1 MDASVPMPSYTRQ
14 FPVSRLSRVVSAV
27 AGVWLPGP
35 ERAPWRVRLVR
46 RLGSPAAKSLR
57 LHSVDPDLKRSVPD
71 TGATS
76 SAPPA
81 LLDAVAKGDARAMKQ
96 CIEVHGPLVWGIVR
110 RRVKDHFAAEDLVQE
125 IFTEV
130 WKSSGRHDPSIASE
144 AGFISVIARRRAID
158 WLRRQQRLPEMESL
172 PEKSEIAAEAS
183 VPGLGMDRDTLWS
196 ALQRL
201 PDETRRLF
209 VLHFEKGMTHAEIA
223 ELTGQPLGSVKTRL
237 RRGLIEARA
246 LLQRDSGGGMNLNPD
261 SLS

>member
-1 MDASVPMPSYTRQ
+1 MPSYTRQ

-27 AGVWLPGP
+27 AGVCLPAKQ
-35 ERAPWRVRLVR
+35 RAPWRVRLVR
-46 RLGSPAAKSLR
+46 RLGSSAGKSLQ
-57 LHSVDPDLKRSVPD
+57 LQSVDSDLKRSVPE

-76 SAPPA
+76 SAAPA
-81 LLDAVAKGDARAMKQ
+81 LLNAVAKGDARAMRE
-96 CIEVHGPLVWGIVR
+96 CIEAHGPLVWGIVR

-130 WKSSGRHDPSIASE
+130 WKSSGRYDPAIASE
-144 AGFISVIARRRAID
+144 AGFISMIARRRAID

-172 PEKSEIAAEAS
+172 PEKSEIPAEVS
-183 VPGLGMDRDTLWS
+183 VPGLGMDRDTLWA
-196 ALQRL
+196 ALKRL

-209 VLHFEKGMTHAEIA
+209 VLHFEKGMTHGEIA
-223 ELTGQPLGSVKTRL
+223 DLTGQPLGSVKTRL

>member
-1 MDASVPMPSYTRQ
+1 MPSYTRQ

-27 AGVWLPGP
+27 AGAWSPGP
-35 ERAPWRVRLVR
+35 QRAPWRVRLIR
-46 RLGSPAAKSLR
+46 RLGSPAVQSLR
-57 LHSVDPDLKRSVPD
+57 LHSVNPELERSVPEP
-71 TGATS
+71 GATS
-76 SAPPA
+76 LTLPP
-81 LLDAVAKGDARAMKQ
+81 LLAAVAQGDARAMKQ

-130 WKSSGRHDPSIASE
+130 WKSSGRHDSAIASE
-144 AGFISVIARRRAID
+144 AGFISMIARRRAID

-172 PEKSEIAAEAS
+172 PEKSEIPAESS
-183 VPGLGMDRDTLWS
+183 VPGVGMDRDTLWA

-246 LLQRDSGGGMNLNPD
+246 LLQRDSGGLNLNPD

>member
-1 MDASVPMPSYTRQ
+1 MPSYVRQ
-14 FPVSRLSRVVSAV
+14 YPVSRWSRALSAV
-27 AGVWLPGP
+27 AGACLPGK
-35 ERAPWRVRLVR
+35 ERAPWRVRLVK
-46 RLGSPAAKSLR
+46 RLGEPSGKTLR
-57 LHSVDPDLKRSVPD
+57 LHSVDPELERSVPD
-71 TGATS
+71 TGA
-76 SAPPA
+76 APPA
-81 LLDAVAKGDARAMKQ
+81 VPALLAAVAKGDASAMKQ

-144 AGFISVIARRRAID
+144 GGFISMIARRRAID
-158 WLRRQQRLPEMESL
+158 WLRRQQRLPEMEGL
-172 PEKSEIAAEAS
+172 PEKSEIPAEAS
-183 VPGLGMDRDTLWS
+183 VPGVAMDRDTLWS

-223 ELTGQPLGSVKTRL
+223 EVTGQPLGSVKTRL

-246 LLQRDSGGGMNLNPD
+246 LLQRDGGGMNLNPD
-261 SLS
+261 STP

>member
-27 AGVWLPGP
+27 VGACLPGP

-46 RLGSPAAKSLR
+46 RLGSPSGRTLR

-130 WKSSGRHDPSIASE
+130 WKSSGRHDPAIASE
-144 AGFISVIARRRAID
+144 GGFISMIARRRAID
-158 WLRRQQRLPEMESL
+158 WLRRQQRLPEMECL
-172 PEKSEIAAEAS
+172 PEKSEIPAEAS
-183 VPGLGMDRDTLWS
+183 VPGLGMDRDTLWA

-223 ELTGQPLGSVKTRL
+223 DLTGQPLGSVKTRL

>member
-1 MDASVPMPSYTRQ
+1 MFSYPRQ
-14 FPVSRLSRVVSAV
+14 FPVSRLSRVVAEA
-27 AGVWLPGP
+27 AGACPP
-35 ERAPWRVRLVR
+35 AAERVPWRVRLVR
-46 RLGSPAAKSLR
+46 RLGPPPVKSLH
-57 LHSVDPDLKRSVPD
+57 LHSMDTDLERGVPE

-81 LLDAVAKGDARAMKQ
+81 LLAAVAKGDPRAMRQ

-130 WKSSGRHDPSIASE
+130 WKSSGRHNPAIASE
-144 AGFISVIARRRAID
+144 GGFISMIARRRAID

-172 PEKSEIAAEAS
+172 PEKSEIPAETT
-183 VPGLGMDRDTLWS
+183 VPGTGMDRDTLWA

-223 ELTGQPLGSVKTRL
+223 ELTGQALGSVKTRL

-246 LLQRDSGGGMNLNPD
+246 LLQRDPGGRMNLNPD

>member
-1 MDASVPMPSYTRQ
+1 MR
-14 FPVSRLSRVVSAV
+14 
-27 AGVWLPGP
+27 
-35 ERAPWRVRLVR
+35 
-46 RLGSPAAKSLR
+46 
-57 LHSVDPDLKRSVPD
+57 
-71 TGATS
+71 
-76 SAPPA
+76 
-81 LLDAVAKGDARAMKQ
+81 Q

-144 AGFISVIARRRAID
+144 AGFISMIARRRAID
-158 WLRRQQRLPEMESL
+158 WLRRQQRQPELESL
-172 PEKSEIAAEAS
+172 PEKSEIAAEQAG
-183 VPGLGMDRDTLWS
+183 PGLGMDRDTLWA

-246 LLQRDSGGGMNLNPD
+246 LLQRDGGGMNPNPE
-261 SLS
+261 SSP